1 MKFEAIVAPTVNELF
16 ENRMQGLILSGSL
29 EIGEKLPTEQELAES
44 MRISKSAVHI
54 GIKNLERKGFL
65 RVAPRHGV
73 YVANYPETGN
83 VETLIALLKYNGNRL
98 DRKTVASVLQ
108 FRESVEGMA
117 VRMLADHHTT
127 DHILRLRLYIDEIRQ
142 ASKRTPSAKIEEL
155 AKLIFDY
162 HLYIALKS
170 GNNVIPMV
178 LNGFYDVSIVFWQMW
193 IRTVGIEAAIE
204 FLELFTARIAAGD
217 GEGAMKLYQDNSA
230 RFMESYVRSTD

>member
-1 MKFEAIVAPTVNELF
+1 MKFDAIVAPTINELF
-16 ENRMQGLILSGSL
+16 EDRMQGLILSGAL

-65 RVAPRHGV
+65 RVVPRHGV

-83 VETLIALLKYNGNRL
+83 VDTLIALLKYNGNHL

-117 VRMLADHHTT
+117 VQMLAENHTS
-127 DHILRLRLYIDEIRQ
+127 DHILRLRIYISDIKD
-142 ASKRTPSAKIEEL
+142 AVKRSAKVEQL
-155 AKLIFDY
+155 AKLIFEY

-178 LNGFYDVSIVFWQMW
+178 LNGFYDVSTIFWQTW
-193 IRTVGIEAAIE
+193 IRYVGIDAAIE
-204 FLELFTARIAAGD
+204 FLEQFTAKIAAGD
-217 GEGAMKLYQDNSA
+217 GDGAMTLYRENA
-230 RFMESYVRSTD
+230 ERFMELYVTSET